1 MFEKIKKKKFLK
13 EHPLCAA
20 CMRMGYYKKATHVH
34 VFTNGEYESRCD
46 DHPAKILA

>member
-20 CMRMGYYKKATHVH
+20 CMRYKKATHVH

-46 DHPAKILA
+46 NHPAKILE